1 MNTVLVRYGHFVVQ
15 NNIQKTWTQNAKW
28 KNRYIDEKDIV
39 QWLGKT
45 FSIFCQLA
53 AKWRRI
59 AFVYDVIGNMAI
71 LTFVD
76 AVKNKDMAEI
86 LLNVT

>member
-1 MNTVLVRYGHFVVQ
+1 MNTVLVWYGHFVVQ
-15 NNIQKTWTQNAKW
+15 NNLQKTWTQNAKW
-28 KNRYIDEKDIV
+28 KKRYIDEKDIV
-39 QWLGKT
+39 QWLCKT
-45 FSIFCQLA
+45 FSIFCRLA
-53 AKWRRI
+53 VKWRRT